1 MKKVI
6 LLDMDGTITEH
17 RKQIQTDMIIQ
28 LDSMIA
34 DEYELGIVSGSPLEY
49 MNEQLD
55 AWPAWKN
62 NHPKVHKFPVNG
74 TQGLQMRNEYTEFE
88 WEWLIHDIK
97 AADHRMRL
105 SLGGKYIPE
114 PDEIIEYR
122 GSAIN
127 WCPIG
132 RGASNKMRKRFVGLD
147 HAFDLRINF
156 MNQMKTRPMFHNK
169 TVIKLGGQTSF
180 DIYPSGWDKSY
191 VFKNFEGFERIYFI
205 GDRCDP
211 MGNDFEGFIK
221 AGDYGIQTDGPEST
235 CRILSEILRG
245 STRENTLS
253 SSIQTPSSGSRDHHG
268 SV

>member
-6 LLDMDGTITEH
+6 LLDMDGTITPP
-17 RKQIQTDMIIQ
+17 RKSIETEMIVQ

-34 DEYELGIVSGSPLEY
+34 DDYELGIVSGSHLEY
-49 MNEQLD
+49 MDEQLN
-55 AWPAWKN
+55 AWPAWQN
-62 NHPKVHKFPVNG
+62 NHPMVHKYPVNG
-74 TQGLQMRNEYTEFE
+74 TQGLDMRNEYTQFE
-88 WEWLIHDIK
+88 WDWLIHDIE

-105 SLGGKYIPE
+105 SLGGKYIRV

-122 GSAIN
+122 GSTIN

-132 RGASNKMRKRFVGLD
+132 RDASDRMRKRFVGLD
-147 HAFDLRINF
+147 YAFDLRINF
-156 MNQMKTRPMFHNK
+156 LEQMKCRPLFHSK

-211 MGNDFEGFIK
+211 MGNDFEGFTK
-221 AGDYGIQTDGPEST
+221 AGDYGIQTTGPEST

-245 STRENTLS
+245 STSENKVPPIVQASTS
-253 SSIQTPSSGSRDHHG
+253 RSGNNNG